1 METFS
6 LSVTFDTNTL
16 ENVLDPERD
25 QAREFRDDYLQIR
38 QAIEK
43 GQIRGFFSDTW
54 ITLEGIE
61 TKNRS
66 PIFGSR
72 HLVTSSKSSDNST
85 DSMSI
90 KITIGTKMERSP
102 LHAEHEAAK
111 NASLTLGLKALKG
124 PPRLGDNF
132 FMKDERSNFYAEI
145 SVDDFVKCSEKA
157 SEADIAIAR
166 RSMDSGIN
174 VGRSAAQYLGLEYLE
189 KNNLTNCLWY
199 EGLRYAPKGK
209 VKKAVAE
216 WADGEN
222 IIRHIGYGI
231 DIFCSRDMGKK
242 ASILDV
248 THRQWL
254 SENYGVVFCSPS
266 ELTQKIMLRAK

>member
-1 METFS
+1 METIS

-16 ENVLDPERD
+16 ENVLDLERE
-25 QAREFRDDYLQIR
+25 QAREFRDEYLQIR

-61 TKNRS
+61 TKNR
-66 PIFGSR
+66 PEILGSR
-72 HLVTSSKSSDNST
+72 HLVACSESSDSST
-85 DSMSI
+85 DI
-90 KITIGTKMERSP
+90 NLTIGTKMERNH
-102 LHAEHEAAK
+102 LHADHDKTKSAAL
-111 NASLTLGLKALKG
+111 ALGLRALKG
-124 PPRLGDNF
+124 PPRFSDNF
-132 FMKDERSNFYAEI
+132 SVKDERPNFYAEI
-145 SVDDFVKCSEKA
+145 SVEEFVKCSEKA
-157 SEADIAIAR
+157 CEAETAIAR
-166 RSMDSGIN
+166 GSMESGVN
-174 VGRSAAQYLGLEYLE
+174 VGRSVAQYLGLEYLE
-189 KNNLTNCLWY
+189 KNNLTNRLWY
-199 EGLRYAPKGK
+199 EGLRYAPKSK

-242 ASILDV
+242 ASILDAN
-248 THRQWL
+248 HRQWL

-266 ELTQKIMLRAK
+266 ELAQKIMLRTK

>member
-1 METFS
+1 METI
-6 LSVTFDTNTL
+6 SVTFDTNTL
-16 ENVLDPERD
+16 ENVLDLERE
-25 QAREFRDDYLQIR
+25 QAREFRDDYSQIR

-61 TKNRS
+61 RKNR
-66 PIFGSR
+66 PEILGSR
-72 HLVTSSKSSDNST
+72 HLFASSKSSDSST
-85 DSMSI
+85 DFISI
-90 KITIGTKMERSP
+90 NLTIGTKMERNHLHP
-102 LHAEHEAAK
+102 EHAEPK
-111 NASLTLGLKALKG
+111 NAALALGLRALKG

-132 FMKDERSNFYAEI
+132 FVNDERSNFYAEI

-157 SEADIAIAR
+157 SEAEIAIAR

-174 VGRSAAQYLGLEYLE
+174 VGRSAAQYLGLEYL
-189 KNNLTNCLWY
+189 KKKNLTNCLWY
-199 EGLRYAPKGK
+199 EGLKYAPKK
-209 VKKAVAE
+209 NVKKAVAE

-231 DIFCSRDMGKK
+231 DIFCSRDMGNK
-242 ASILDV
+242 ASILDAN
-248 THRQWL
+248 HRQWL

-266 ELTQKIMLRAK
+266 ELAQKIMLRTK

>member
-1 METFS
+1 MESIS

-16 ENVLDPERD
+16 ENVLDLERE
-25 QAREFRDDYLQIR
+25 QAQDFRDDYLQIR

-61 TKNRS
+61 RKNR
-66 PIFGSR
+66 PEILGSR
-72 HLVTSSKSSDNST
+72 HLVASSTSSDSST
-85 DSMSI
+85 DSI
-90 KITIGTKMERSP
+90 LINLTIGTKMERNH
-102 LHAEHEAAK
+102 LHAVHDAAK
-111 NASLTLGLKALKG
+111 KAALALGLRALKG

-132 FMKDERSNFYAEI
+132 FVKDEMPNFYAEI

-157 SEADIAIAR
+157 SDAEIAIAR
-166 RSMDSGIN
+166 RSMDSGVN

-189 KNNLTNCLWY
+189 KENLTNCLWY
-199 EGLRYAPKGK
+199 EGLRYAPKSK
-209 VKKAVAE
+209 VKRAVAE

-231 DIFCSRDMGKK
+231 DIFCSRDMEST
-242 ASILDV
+242 ASILDAN
-248 THRQWL
+248 HRQWL
-254 SENYGVVFCSPS
+254 SENYGVVFCSPF
-266 ELTQKIMLRAK
+266 ELAQKIMPRTK